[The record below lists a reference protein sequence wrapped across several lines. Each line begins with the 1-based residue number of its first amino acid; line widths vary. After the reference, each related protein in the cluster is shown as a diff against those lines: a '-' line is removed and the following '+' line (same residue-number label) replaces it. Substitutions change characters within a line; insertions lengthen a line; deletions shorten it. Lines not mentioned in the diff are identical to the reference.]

1 MKKFF
6 VVLLSLVCLMSFTA
20 CDPQLTPEQQT
31 KLLVEATTAMGD
43 MTTEY
48 TEDVMKWTGNTETGN
63 FTGELK
69 EALTLKSGIKIT
81 KYTVSAKETETYA
94 SSSMAFA
101 WVSKIDNKKHE
112 LNISMSVDPS
122 KPESLKS
129 STKLDGKT
137 VDDSLLEGILM

>member
-31 KLLVEATTAMGD
+31 KLLTEATTAINDLMSD
-43 MTTEY
+43 HNS
-48 TEDVMKWTGNTETGN
+48 EDVMKWTGDPETGN
-63 FTGELK
+63 ATGELK

-81 KYTVSAKETETYA
+81 KFTLSGESTETYV
-94 SSSMAFA
+94 SNSIAFA

-112 LNISMSVDPS
+112 LNISMSGNPS

-129 STKLDGKT
+129 SAKLDGKA
-137 VDDSLLEGILM
+137 VDDSLLEGM